1 MALDKRRI
9 DREVAQLITRGMRQQ
24 GIPSWRKLEQL
35 CDVSYGYLQH
45 LAEGGI
51 RSPKEETLR
60 RLAHILGQRVEEY
73 RAALL
78 ADRHELPAPVYYFS
92 AHLGEPVDDQ
102 DAEIAMELLQKL
114 VHRRSQAEGNGSDE
128 GEQL

>member
-1 MALDKRRI
+1 MPADRRESINKVASLIAQGMKRK
-9 DREVAQLITRGMRQQ
+9 
-24 GIPSWRKLEQL
+24 GIPSWRKLEEL

-45 LAEGGI
+45 LAEGHI

-60 RLAHILGQRVEEY
+60 RLAHVLGQRVEEY

-92 AHLGEPVDDQ
+92 AHLGQPVDARAADLTMQ
-102 DAEIAMELLQKL
+102 LLEEL
-114 VHRRSQAEGNGSDE
+114 VRRRPER
-128 GEQL
+128 